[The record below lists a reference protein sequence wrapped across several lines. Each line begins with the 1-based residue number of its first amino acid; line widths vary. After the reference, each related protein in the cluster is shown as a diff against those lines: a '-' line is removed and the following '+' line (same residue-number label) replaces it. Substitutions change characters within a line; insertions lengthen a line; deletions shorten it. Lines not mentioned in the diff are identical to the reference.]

1 MKPRPLAAA
10 LVMVTA
16 CATTGA
22 AGPSTRDV
30 AAEEATIRALEDQER
45 SAVLA
50 QDFAA
55 LERLWSEDFTVNTP
69 RGDVAAGRAA
79 VLEVFRKG
87 VVTYASFDRR
97 IELIRFS
104 GDHAFVMGGETVR
117 PVRNAPL
124 AGQTVERRFTNV
136 WRREDGTWRLF
147 ARHASVVARP

>member
-1 MKPRPLAAA
+1 MKPRALAAA
-10 LVMVTA
+10 LVTVTA
-16 CATTGA
+16 CATAGA
-22 AGPSTRDV
+22 AGPPPRDA
-30 AAEEATIRALEDQER
+30 AAEEAAIRVLEDQER

-69 RGDVAAGRAA
+69 RGDVSAGRGA
-79 VLEVFRKG
+79 VLALFRQG
-87 VVTYASFDRR
+87 IAAYASFDRR

-104 GDHAFVMGGETVR
+104 GDHALVMGGETVR
-117 PVRNAPL
+117 PIGNAPL

-147 ARHASVVARP
+147 ARHANVVARP

>member
-1 MKPRPLAAA
+1 MKPRALAAA
-10 LVMVTA
+10 LVTVTA

-22 AGPSTRDV
+22 AGPSPRDA
-30 AAEEATIRALEDQER
+30 AAEEAAIRALEEQER

-69 RGDVAAGRAA
+69 RGDVSAGRGA
-79 VLEVFRKG
+79 VLGLFRQG
-87 VVTYASFDRR
+87 IATYASFDRR
-97 IELIRFS
+97 VEHIRFS

-117 PVRNAPL
+117 PIRNAPL

-136 WRREDGTWRLF
+136 WRREGGTWRLF